1 MAEIKAVIFDLD
13 GVLTDTAEYHYRAW
27 KRLADELGVPFDRQ
41 RNEALRGVSRRR
53 SLELLLD
60 GRPATEEQIQ
70 EWMARKNTYYQE
82 LIQQLTPRDILPGG
96 LDLLKACREAGLKV
110 AIASVS
116 RNAST
121 VVERL
126 GLAPLLDA
134 LIDGHANVRPKPAPD
149 LFLKAAEA
157 IGVPPE
163 ACVVVEDAAAGIEA
177 ARAAGMRVVGIG
189 PADRVGEAD
198 LVVPD
203 IAHLTLDQLRNPQSP
218 IRNWHITETTFDP
231 DRLHHKETVFTI
243 GNGYLGTRGAFEEG
257 YPGDRP
263 ATLIHGLFDAHP
275 MVYTELVNLPNW
287 LPFHLLVE
295 GERFR
300 MDRGE
305 ILAYRRDLDLRTGV
319 LTRQVR
325 WRSPTGRTVDI
336 HIERF
341 ASLAEPHLTAIRYR
355 VTPLDFEGEIEL
367 RAGLDGYAFNPEL
380 YHWEPIDQGAVDA
393 QTVFLRMQTRQSRIE
408 VCEICHL
415 TVSGEGEPSYTYRD
429 CENHPAI
436 AARVHARPGETVQA
450 DKLITIATSIET
462 DDVQS
467 IALSV
472 LKKAIASGYDR
483 LRAENDAAWAQEWAA
498 CDVTIEGDDEAD
510 LALRYSLF
518 QLLIAAPRHTD
529 RASIPAKTLSG
540 FGYRGHV
547 FWDTDIFVLPLFTY
561 TRPELARNLLMYRY
575 HTLEGARRKARDSGY
590 EGAMYAWESAD
601 TGDETTPRWV
611 PGPDGELVRIWC
623 GDIEQHISADVAYA
637 VMQYWQI
644 TGDDGFMRDYGA
656 EIVLDTARFWG
667 SRAEWNGERGQY
679 EIRDVIGP
687 DEYHEHVDNNAY
699 TNRMARWNLEAAL
712 EVLSWL
718 RRTDPEKAAELTARL
733 DLTED
738 RLTHWAD
745 VIRRLY
751 IPSDPETGLIEQFE
765 GYFDLEDIDLT
776 DYEPRSMSMQVLLG
790 IEGIQRTQVIKQP
803 DVLMLLY
810 LLADEYDEETLETN
824 WAYYT
829 PRTDL
834 SHGSSLGPA
843 IQALLA
849 ARLGRPDEAYEHFIH
864 AARTDLA
871 DVRGNA
877 ADGIHAAA
885 AGGLWQAVVF
895 GFAGL
900 RVHGDTYTLDPH
912 LPPHWKR
919 LAFTVRLRGRE
930 IHINVE
936 QGAGEQRSRG
946 AGEQGSKGAEEQRSK
961 VRKKGGEVAG

>member
-1 MAEIKAVIFDLD
+1 VTEIKGVIFDLD
-13 GVLTDTAEYHYRAW
+13 GVFTDTAEYHYRAW
-27 KRLADELGVPFDRQ
+27 KRLADELGIPFDRQ
-41 RNEALRGVSRRR
+41 RNEPLRGVSRRR

-60 GRPATEEQIQ
+60 GRPATEEQMQ
-70 EWMARKNTYYQE
+70 EWMARKNSYYQE
-82 LIQQLTPRDILPGG
+82 LIQQLTPRDLLPGA
-96 LDLLKACREAGLKV
+96 LDLLKACRGAGLKI

-116 RNAST
+116 RNAAT
-121 VVERL
+121 VAERL
-126 GLAPLLDA
+126 GLTPLLDA
-134 LIDGHANVRPKPAPD
+134 LIDGHANVPPKPAPD

-157 IGVPPE
+157 LGVPPR
-163 ACVVVEDAAAGIEA
+163 ACVVVEDAAAGVEA
-177 ARAAGMRVVGIG
+177 ARAAGMRIVGIG

-198 LVVPD
+198 LVVPN
-203 IAHLTLDQLRNPQSP
+203 IAHLTLDMILQLGNPQAASHNLH
-218 IRNWHITETTFDP
+218 NWHITETTFDP
-231 DRLHHKETVFTI
+231 ARLHHKETVFTI
-243 GNGYLGTRGAFEEG
+243 GNGYLGTRGTFEEG

-263 ATLIHGLFDAHP
+263 ATLVHGLFDAHP

-287 LPFHLLVE
+287 LPFDLLIE

-305 ILAYRRDLDLRTGV
+305 ILAYRRDLNLRTGV

-325 WRSPTGRTVDI
+325 WRSPAGRTVDI
-336 HIERF
+336 YIERF
-341 ASLAEPHLTAIRYR
+341 TSLAEHRLAAIRYR

-393 QTVFLRMQTRQSRIE
+393 QTVFLRMRTRQSRVE
-408 VCEICHL
+408 VCQACYL
-415 TVSGEGEPSYTYRD
+415 TISGEGEPPYTYRD
-429 CENHPAI
+429 CENRPAI
-436 AARVHARPGETVQA
+436 AARVRARPGETVQA
-450 DKLITIATSIET
+450 DKLVALATSLET

-467 IALSV
+467 TALSV

-483 LRAENDAAWAQEWAA
+483 LRVESDNVWEREWAA
-498 CDVTIEGDDEAD
+498 CNVTIEGDDEAD

-547 FWDTDIFVLPLFTY
+547 FWDTDIFVLPFFTY

-575 HTLEGARRKARDSGY
+575 HTLDGARRKAGASGF

-656 EIVLDTARFWG
+656 EIVLDTARFWS
-667 SRAEWNGERGQY
+667 SRVEWNEERGRY

-687 DEYHEHVDNNAY
+687 DEYHEHVDNNAF

-712 EVLSWL
+712 EVLPWL
-718 RRTDPEKAAELTARL
+718 RRADPKKAAELTARL
-733 DLTED
+733 GLTED
-738 RLTHWAD
+738 RLTHWTD
-745 VIRRLY
+745 VIRHIH
-751 IPSDPETGLIEQFE
+751 IPYDPETGLIEQFD
-765 GYFDLEDIDLT
+765 GYFDLEDINLS
-776 DYEPRSMSMQVLLG
+776 DYEPRSTSMQVILG
-790 IEGIQRTQVIKQP
+790 IDGIQRTQVIKQP
-803 DVLMLLY
+803 DVLMLFH
-810 LLADEYDEETLETN
+810 LLADEYDRKTLEAN

-849 ARLGRPDEAYEHFIH
+849 ARLGRPEEAYEHFMH

-885 AGGLWQAVVF
+885 AGGLWQAIVF

-900 RVHGDTYTLDPH
+900 RIHGDTYTLDPH

-930 IHINVE
+930 VHVE
-936 QGAGEQRSRG
+936 VGQEAERRRRGGE
-946 AGEQGSKGAEEQRSK
+946 
-961 VRKKGGEVAG
+961 KGGEVTG